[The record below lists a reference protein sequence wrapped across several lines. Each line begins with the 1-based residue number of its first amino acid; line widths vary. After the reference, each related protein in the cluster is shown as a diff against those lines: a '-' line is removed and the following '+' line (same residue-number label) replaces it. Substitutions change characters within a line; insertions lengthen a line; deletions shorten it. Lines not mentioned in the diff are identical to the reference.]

1 MVLPILA
8 MGGKLPDIPDP
19 TKTVVGGIE
28 VAKAIVT
35 GGVSVSMDV
44 AEGMRKVLFQSVE
57 GGTKTIDGAVR
68 EVVNT
73 IKANIEAGKAT
84 VESVRRDIDQAAAS
98 VLTQADQVVGQDIV
112 RKFKAEVEKQIRQF

>member
-1 MVLPILA
+1 MVIPIW
-8 MGGKLPDIPDP
+8 MGSGLPDIPDP
-19 TKTVVGGIE
+19 TKIAVSGAA

-35 GGVSVSMDV
+35 GGVSVSMDI

-57 GGTKTIDGAVR
+57 GGAKTMDGAVR

-84 VESVRRDIDQAAAS
+84 VESVRRDIDQAATS
-98 VLTQADQVVGQDIV
+98 VLAQVDQVAGQEIV
-112 RKFKAEVEKQIRQF
+112 RKFRSEVERRLRF